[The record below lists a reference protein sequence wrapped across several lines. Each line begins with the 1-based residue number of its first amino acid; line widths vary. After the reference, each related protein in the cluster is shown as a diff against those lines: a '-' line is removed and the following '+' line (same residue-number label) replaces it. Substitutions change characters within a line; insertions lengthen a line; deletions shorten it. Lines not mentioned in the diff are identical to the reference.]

1 MGKLYVVATPIGNL
15 EDVTLRAVR
24 VLKEVGLVAAE
35 DTRTTRKLL
44 SSRGIR
50 TPLLSYN
57 QHNAPRRIPH
67 LLRVLESTDVALV
80 SEAGVPA
87 ISDPGFEL
95 VRRAAGQGVAVVPVP
110 GPSAVTA
117 ALSVAGQPADSFF
130 FLGFLPRAWQKRRAV
145 LRSVAS
151 LPQTLVLFEAPH
163 RLTATL
169 GDLLALL
176 GDREATV
183 CRELTKLHEEVFRG
197 RISDALAH
205 FGQPRGEFVLVLAGI
220 QASPDSSEI
229 ELEAVGRELAR
240 LRAGGLGRHDAVA
253 QVMASHGVGRRQAY
267 RLWLALA
274 GEESDGKD

>member
-44 SSRGIR
+44 GSREIR

-95 VRRAAGQGVAVVPVP
+95 VRRAAEQGAAVVPVP

-130 FLGFLPRAWQKRRAV
+130 FLGFLPRAGQKRRAV

-169 GDLLALL
+169 GELLALL

-220 QASPDSSEI
+220 QASLDASKI
-229 ELEAVGRELAR
+229 DLEAVGRELAR
-240 LRAGGLGRHDAVA
+240 LRAGGLGRRDAVA

-274 GEESDGKD
+274 GEESDGKA